1 MNSSLVIRTRFWS
14 AFGHLLGAWL
24 RFFQAHGT
32 SVLRKSF
39 LGLAGLCLL
48 GAPCAWAAPQSE
60 YIDRFDA
67 FITVNKDASVNVT
80 ERLVVQAEGDRIQRG
95 IFRVLPYRGVGGY
108 EILSVRRDG
117 RPEPYTL
124 QESSSAKKLYIGQK
138 GVTIP
143 QGKHVYELT
152 YRAKTTVR
160 FQKDFD
166 ELYWNVTG
174 NEWQFPIEHASV
186 RVTLPAGAAIVP
198 QGISLYTGYQN
209 ESGPAAARADGN
221 LFFVTTRPLAP
232 GEGFTVSAA
241 FTKGVVQQPSRW
253 EKYERAWKKYRPFL
267 GPILIVWLVLLVY
280 YAVVWRWV
288 GKDPASRVVRLLEP
302 PAGLSPAQARYLRQM
317 KYDTTTNTVII
328 LSLVQKGCMQ
338 VITEG
343 SRTFV
348 LVQKEAPAQVHLP
361 PEEQEFMAALFAK
374 EQRVTLCRSNRVA
387 FLSAQKAAQKALAR
401 WENGRYFARHL
412 WANLP
417 TLAFAVFLLW
427 KYVKTGQGIT
437 LPVQVWFCILF
448 VFAWLYPTVKS
459 FSEKKSSD
467 ATFYFSLL
475 FALFLY
481 ALLGGVRGAVLAFVL
496 LLPGGI
502 FFKLVRAYTVAG
514 RKQMDEIEGF
524 LQYLQTAEKYRV
536 FASDPTNA
544 SRIYC
549 NHLPYAVALNVQN
562 KWQQAFQQELGE
574 KVLKQTE
581 ESAGMAFSH
590 DAVAFTGLWA
600 AASARPERSSS
611 GFGGGSSGFGGGGS
625 SGGGSGGGGGG
636 GW

>member
-1 MNSSLVIRTRFWS
+1 MFFLRSFSLFYNKARVCRGS
-14 AFGHLLGAWL
+14 AFARAG
-24 RFFQAHGT
+24 RFCAPAVKVLAFGLWMILFSGSAFAQEPPCERIERMNV
-32 SVLRKSF
+32 SV
-39 LGLAGLCLL
+39 AVQ
-48 GAPCAWAAPQSE
+48 P
-60 YIDRFDA
+60 
-67 FITVNKDASVNVT
+67 DASVRVT
-80 ERLVVQAEGDRIQRG
+80 EQITVQACRDQIKRG
-95 IFRVLPYRGVGGY
+95 IFRMLPEKGLSGY
-108 EILSVRRDG
+108 EVLSVRRNG
-117 RPEPYTL
+117 RPEPYRVRNL
-124 QESSSAKKLYIGQK
+124 SNGLMVYIGDEN
-138 GVTIP
+138 TILSRGR
-143 QGKHVYELT
+143 QNYEIS
-152 YRAKTTVR
+152 YRAFDVVR
-160 FQKDFD
+160 FQPDFD

-232 GEGFTVSAA
+232 GEEFTVSAA

-267 GPILIVWLVLLVY
+267 GPVLLVWLVLLGY
-280 YAVVWRWV
+280 YAVVWRRV

-374 EQRVTLCRSNRVA
+374 EQRVTLYRSNRVA

-427 KYVKTGQGIT
+427 KYVKTGQGIM

-600 AASARPERSSS
+600 AASARPERSPS

>member
-1 MNSSLVIRTRFWS
+1 MNV
-14 AFGHLLGAWL
+14 
-24 RFFQAHGT
+24 
-32 SVLRKSF
+32 SV
-39 LGLAGLCLL
+39 AVQ
-48 GAPCAWAAPQSE
+48 P
-60 YIDRFDA
+60 
-67 FITVNKDASVNVT
+67 DASVRVT
-80 ERLVVQAEGDRIQRG
+80 EQITVQACGNQIKRG
-95 IFRVLPYRGVGGY
+95 IFRMLPEKGLSGY
-108 EILSVRRDG
+108 EVLSVRRNG
-117 RPEPYTL
+117 RPEPYRVRNL
-124 QESSSAKKLYIGQK
+124 SNGLMVYIGDENTFLSRGGQN
-138 GVTIP
+138 
-143 QGKHVYELT
+143 YEIS
-152 YRAKTTVR
+152 YRAFDAVR
-160 FQKDFD
+160 FQPDFD

-241 FTKGVVQQPSRW
+241 FTKGAVQQPSRW
-253 EKYERAWKKYRPFL
+253 EKYEREWKKYRPFL
-267 GPILIVWLVLLVY
+267 GPILIVWLVLLGY

-302 PAGLSPAQARYLRQM
+302 PAGLSPAQARYLRRM

-338 VITEG
+338 VITEDSG
-343 SRTFV
+343 AFV
-348 LVQKEAPAQVHLP
+348 LVQKEAPAQGHLP
-361 PEEQEFMAALFAK
+361 PEEQAFLSALFEK
-374 EQRVTLCRSNRVA
+374 EQRIALHWVNRTT
-387 FLSAQKAAQKALAR
+387 FLAAQKAAQKALAQ
-401 WENGRYFARHL
+401 WENGRCFARHL

-427 KYVKTGQGIT
+427 KYAKTGQGIM
-437 LPVQVWFCILF
+437 LPMPAWAGILF

-467 ATFYFSLL
+467 AAFYFSLL

-481 ALLGGVRGAVLAFVL
+481 ALLGGVSGAVLAFVL
-496 LLPGGI
+496 LLPGVI
-502 FFKLVRAYTVAG
+502 FFKLVRAYTAAG

-536 FASDPTNA
+536 FASDPTDA

-562 KWQQAFQQELGE
+562 KWQHAFQQELGE
-574 KVLKQTE
+574 TVLRQTE

-590 DAVAFTGLWA
+590 DVGAFTGLWA
-600 AASARPERSSS
+600 TASARPERSSS